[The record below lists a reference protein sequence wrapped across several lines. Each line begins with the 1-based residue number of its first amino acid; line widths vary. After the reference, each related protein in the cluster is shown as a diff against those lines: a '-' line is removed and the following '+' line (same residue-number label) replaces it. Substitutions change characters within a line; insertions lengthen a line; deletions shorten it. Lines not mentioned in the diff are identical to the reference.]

1 VLVLVFVSVVWF
13 ITGSKERE
21 NMKGEKKVL
30 LSLREF
36 VMMLVGLSI
45 STISNVLF
53 IITIAREL

>member
-1 VLVLVFVSVVWF
+1 MLVLVFVSVVWF